1 MKNQVRMC
9 DQCGARANTQGEF
22 KRCERCR
29 RSLCPQCRSGRST
42 CDRCPGVMKDV
53 GSYYDRI

>member
-9 DQCGARANTQGEF
+9 DQCSARADTQGGF

-29 RSLCPQCRSGRST
+29 KTLCPQCQRGRSQ
-42 CDRCPGVMKDV
+42 CDRCPGAMEYV
-53 GSYYDRI
+53 GAYYE